1 MKALFMYVFI
11 WMAGYYYESDGVPVK
26 PDQSSSSHKQAVSNQ
41 DPPKLLFIDVN
52 HMGQGKVSFDDV
64 ARAHAKDL
72 TVEKK
77 YGVRFLKCWLDE
89 ANGTIY
95 CLSSATDSQGVRKTH
110 AAAHGLLPDHIYQVS
125 EGSYAL
131 LNRGKDFYLDVHE
144 LGAGKVTAKDVE
156 AAHQKDLVAEKKYNV
171 NLINYWVDEKQGMV
185 MCLSQSPDSSAL
197 IHTHKDAHGLLPAY
211 IVKVKSVQ

>member
-1 MKALFMYVFI
+1 MKGLLMYLFI
-11 WMAGYYYESDGVPVK
+11 WTAGYFYSSDGSAAK
-26 PDQSSSSHKQAVSNQ
+26 PDQPSSSMNQGVIKQ
-41 DPPKLLFIDVN
+41 DPPKLLFIDVH
-52 HMGQGKVSFDDV
+52 HMGPGKVSFEDL

-77 YGVRFLKCWLDE
+77 FGVRFLKCWLDE

-95 CLSSATDSQGVRKTH
+95 CLSSAADSQRIRQTH
-110 AAAHGLLPDHIYQVS
+110 AAAHGFLPDQIFQVS

-156 AAHQKDLVAEKKYNV
+156 AAHQKDLIAEKKYNV
-171 NLINYWVDEKQGMV
+171 NLINYWVDEKQGIV

-211 IVKVKSVQ
+211 IVKVKPVQ